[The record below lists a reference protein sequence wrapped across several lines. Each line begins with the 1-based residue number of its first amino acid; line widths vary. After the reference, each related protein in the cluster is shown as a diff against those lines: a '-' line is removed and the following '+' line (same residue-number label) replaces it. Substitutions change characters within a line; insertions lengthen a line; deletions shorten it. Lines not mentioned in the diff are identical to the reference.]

1 MLISIDIYSEA
12 FEQLRDD
19 FNAVLARTI
28 ATMMDKDSHEASL
41 TVKLNIGLNRFP
53 IIDDSA
59 PDGMRDT
66 IQPEFSH
73 KVSSVMQIK
82 QEEQGKTKQPYEP
95 VWDKVR
101 HEFGMRP
108 IGAEQ
113 LKL

>member
-1 MLISIDIYSEA
+1 MLISIDVYSEA

-28 ATMMDKDSHEASL
+28 ATMMGKDSSESTITL
-41 TVKLNIGLNRFP
+41 KLNINLAREP

-59 PDGMRDT
+59 PDGVRDV
-66 IQPEFSH
+66 IRPEFSH

-82 QEEQGKTKQPYEP
+82 QEEQGKTEQPYEL
-95 VWDKVR
+95 VWDEVR